1 MEVCSVVKRVESR
14 SKRAHVCEGKAGR
27 CNREAA
33 RRRGSEGLKQGTVY
47 KIGKDEENA
56 GRVEQ
61 AEMSLGVI
69 CDRRS
74 IKNRQERL
82 RCFGYVQRRP

>member
-1 MEVCSVVKRVESR
+1 MEVCSVVKRDESR
-14 SKRAHVCEGKAGR
+14 SKRAHVCVCEGEAGR

-47 KIGKDEENA
+47 KIGKDEESA

-61 AEMSLGVI
+61 AEMSLRVI
-69 CDRRS
+69 CDKG
-74 IKNRQERL
+74 I
-82 RCFGYVQRRP
+82 